1 MTKEF
6 ILASGSEIRLRL
18 LENAGLSP
26 TVKVARID
34 EDPIRRSLEAEGVSP
49 RDIADALAEGKAHK
63 VATQKPGAFVL
74 GCDQIAAIG
83 SEILSKPLTKDH
95 AIAQLSRLSG
105 RTHHLYSAA
114 VLYEHGRPVWRFVG
128 KVSLDVHEISEAYK
142 ESYVARNWE
151 SIRHSVGAY
160 KLEEEGVRLFSAIRG
175 DYFHVLGLPLV
186 ELLSYLSERGV
197 LER

>member
-1 MTKEF
+1 MSKEF
-6 ILASGSEIRLRL
+6 ILASGSDIRLRL

-26 TVKVARID
+26 RVIVARLD
-34 EDPIRRSLEAEGVSP
+34 EGPIRQSLEADGASP
-49 RDIADALAEGKAHK
+49 RDIADALAEGKARK
-63 VATQKPGAFVL
+63 VGMRHPKAFVL

-83 SEILSKPLTKDH
+83 SEILSKPGSREEAL
-95 AIAQLSRLSG
+95 AQLSQLSG
-105 RTHHLYSAA
+105 TTHHLYAAA
-114 VLYEHGRPVWRFVG
+114 VLYEDNRPVWRFVG
-128 KVSLDVHEISEAYK
+128 KVSLDMHDISEAYK
-142 ESYVARNWE
+142 QSYVDRNWD

-197 LER
+197 LQR